1 VLETLNRLAGNDER
15 YRLLIDSITDYAIY
29 MLDPGGHVVSW
40 NPGAERFKGYTEE
53 EILGRHF
60 STFYIPQDREQDRP
74 GIALRTATEQGRF
87 EGEGWREKK
96 DGSRFWAHVVI
107 DTIRDKKGN
116 LVGFAKITRDLTERK
131 KAEELLRQSEQQ
143 FRLLVQGV
151 TDYAIYMMDPG
162 GHVSSW
168 NAGAERIKGYKPEE
182 IIGQHFSR
190 FFRRKDREA
199 GLPDKA
205 IKCAMEE
212 GRYES
217 EGWRIRKDGTRFWA
231 NAVVDAIHDEAGK
244 LVGFAKITRDITEKR
259 VAEQNLV
266 EAREELFQAQKMET
280 VGQLTG
286 GMAHDF
292 NNLLMAI
299 QGSLDL
305 LNKRIPFSRDT
316 APLIANALQA
326 TQRGASLT
334 QRMLAFSRK
343 QELKFDS
350 VDVIELIKGMTDLLQ
365 RSLGPTIIVETQF
378 PAKLPPVRS
387 DANQLASAILNLALN
402 ARDAMPRGGFL
413 TIGARICAGDRTTH
427 PDLKAAQYVCLWVQ
441 DEGEGMDEETLVHAV
456 TPFFT
461 TKGVGKGTGLGLPMV
476 QGLMAQSQGKLA
488 LRSKKDEGTIA
499 ELWLPVTDAVTTEIE
514 EEAENATSRPSEQL
528 SVLAV
533 DDDPLVLMN
542 TVLMLEDL
550 GHDVKQANSANEALQ
565 LLSEDSF
572 DLLITDYAM
581 PRMTGGELAAI
592 VAEKWPGIRV
602 VLATGYAELPSGS
615 TLSCERLSK
624 PFTQLQLEQATRQ
637 AMAAPRREP

>member
-15 YRLLIDSITDYAIY
+15 YRLLIDSMTDYAIY

-305 LNKRIPFSRDT
+305 LKKRIPFSRDT

-378 PAKLPPVRS
+378 PTKLPPVRS

-499 ELWLPVTDAVTTEIE
+499 ELWLPVTDTVTTEIE

>member
-499 ELWLPVTDAVTTEIE
+499 ELWLPVTDAVTTDIE

-550 GHDVKQANSANEALQ
+550 GHDVKQANSAKEALQ

-592 VAEKWPGIRV
+592 VAEKWAGIRV

>member
-550 GHDVKQANSANEALQ
+550 GHDVKRANSANEALQ